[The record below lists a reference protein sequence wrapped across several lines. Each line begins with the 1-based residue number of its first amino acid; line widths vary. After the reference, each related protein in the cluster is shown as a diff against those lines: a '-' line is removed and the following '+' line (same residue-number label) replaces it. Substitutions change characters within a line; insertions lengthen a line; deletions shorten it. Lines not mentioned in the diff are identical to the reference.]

1 MLSILYPN
9 MTDSRVIVL
18 KTLLNEILKS
28 NPPLVVNNRFDN
40 QLQAAVIK
48 FKSERNLFPCNAT
61 IDDAT
66 FDFIKQLLPTEKLR
80 QIFNESIRNNSGDV
94 SAISLIW
101 NELIFQS
108 DEQRQTDE
116 IQLDDKIIDD
126 LRGYLVKLMADP
138 TFNRFISALIRNLPD
153 KIYPDPNNASIGMP
167 AAKFNGTIIEN
178 FDRIRKTGKFVLV
191 SDLSAQAD
199 YKRNVIR
206 FDRKYFKPYSNVIV
220 NRMITS
226 NQLYISQVKTDIGK
240 GYQISEKL
248 NTIFTLVHEL
258 IHAYYPATPS
268 NSLATRHI
276 EMAIA
281 AKAALAEL
289 GIVSIMTNM
298 SNSSDYFNAALF
310 QVCGKVKL

>member
-9 MTDSRVIVL
+9 MTDNRVIVL

-116 IQLDDKIIDD
+116 IPLDDKIIDD

-138 TFNRFISALIRNLPD
+138 TFNRFISALIRICRT
-153 KIYPDPNNASIGMP
+153 KSIQTQIMR
-167 AAKFNGTIIEN
+167 ALECRQQNSTA
-178 FDRIRKTGKFVLV
+178 RSSKTLI
-191 SDLSAQAD
+191 A
-199 YKRNVIR
+199 
-206 FDRKYFKPYSNVIV
+206 
-220 NRMITS
+220 
-226 NQLYISQVKTDIGK
+226 
-240 GYQISEKL
+240 SEKPASL
-248 NTIFTLVHEL
+248 FWSPIFRLKPPTTATLFDLTEN
-258 IHAYYPATPS
+258 IS
-268 NSLATRHI
+268 NLTA
-276 EMAIA
+276 
-281 AKAALAEL
+281 
-289 GIVSIMTNM
+289 M
-298 SNSSDYFNAALF
+298 SS
-310 QVCGKVKL
+310 